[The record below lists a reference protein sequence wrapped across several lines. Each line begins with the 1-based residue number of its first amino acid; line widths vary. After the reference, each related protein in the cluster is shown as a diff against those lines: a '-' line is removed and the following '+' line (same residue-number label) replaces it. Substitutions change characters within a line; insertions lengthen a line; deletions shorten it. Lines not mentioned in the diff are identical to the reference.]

1 MILSPTEDNMIA
13 MAVANLLK
21 HKIRFKFDSDE
32 NDMYEPTVFN
42 LGRHYLSN
50 EIENLESI
58 DVSDANELRL
68 KCLDPFIVYI
78 ISTLVHEEYYNIDSI
93 SVLVE
98 LIPRSGTGYDIYD
111 FIGYNLDNPRSNIH
125 LFPSS
130 TGRVTYSFPERMLNS
145 PFSIY
150 VRFNSYYLS
159 DEEREETFLMEHN
172 ISHEQRDR
180 ILYGLSNSIDV
191 LEPPIETY
199 RQEKC
204 IICLESKPNILY
216 LDCMHIAICD
226 SCDRMKSETS
236 LRLTCDVC
244 RAEISRRI
252 KI

>member
-1 MILSPTEDNMIA
+1 MEVS
-13 MAVANLLK
+13 NLLK

-58 DVSDANELRL
+58 GVSDASELRL
-68 KCLDPFIVYI
+68 KCLEPFIAYI
-78 ISTLVHEEYYNIDSI
+78 ISTLVHEEYYDIDSI

-98 LIPRSGTGYDIYD
+98 LIPTNTGYNENEEYD
-111 FIGYNLDNPRSNIH
+111 FIRYNLDNPRSNIH

-130 TGRVTYSFPERMLNS
+130 TGRVTYSFPERMLN
-145 PFSIY
+145 PLFSIY
-150 VRFNSYYLS
+150 VRFYSYYLS
-159 DEEREETFLMEHN
+159 NEEREEAFLMEHN
-172 ISHEQRDR
+172 ISYEQQDR

-191 LEPPIETY
+191 LKPPIETY
-199 RQEKC
+199 RQDHC
-204 IICLESKPNILY
+204 VVCLEAKPNILY

-236 LRLTCDVC
+236 LRLMCDVC

>member
-1 MILSPTEDNMIA
+1 
-13 MAVANLLK
+13 MAVASLLK
-21 HKIRFKFDSDE
+21 HKIRFKYNGSGIDI
-32 NDMYEPTVFN
+32 YEPTIIN
-42 LGRHYLSN
+42 RGKHYLSN

-58 DVSDANELRL
+58 GVSNVNELRL
-68 KCLDPFIVYI
+68 KCLDPFIVYL
-78 ISTLVHEEYYNIDSI
+78 ISTLVHEEYYYIDSI

-98 LIPRSGTGYDIYD
+98 LIPRGGTGYDIYD

-130 TGRVTYSFPERMLNS
+130 TERVTYSFPERMLNS
-145 PFSIY
+145 PFRICK
-150 VRFNSYYLS
+150 RFYSYYLT
-159 DEEREETFLMEHN
+159 DEEREETFLMMHN

-180 ILYGLSNSIDV
+180 ILYGLSNIDV
-191 LEPPIETY
+191 SEPLPPPIETY

-204 IICLESKPNILY
+204 VTCLEDPPSILY

-244 RAEISRRI
+244 RAKFSKRV

>member
-1 MILSPTEDNMIA
+1 MD

-21 HKIRFKFDSDE
+21 HKIRFKFDSNE

-58 DVSDANELRL
+58 DVSDVNELRL

-78 ISTLVHEEYYNIDSI
+78 ISTLVHEEYYDIDFL

-98 LIPRSGTGYDIYD
+98 LIPRVGTGYDIYD
-111 FIGYNLDNPRSNIH
+111 LIRYNLDYPHSNIH

-130 TGRVTYSFPERMLNS
+130 TARVTYFFPERMLNS

-150 VRFNSYYLS
+150 VRFYLS
-159 DEEREETFLMEHN
+159 NEEREEAFLMEHN
-172 ISHEQRDR
+172 ISHKQRDR

-199 RQEKC
+199 RQDHC
-204 IICLESKPNILY
+204 VVCLEAKPNILY

-236 LRLTCDVC
+236 LWLTCDVC